1 MMVIGDGDDCDDGD
15 DGDGGDDGD
24 DVADGDGVDHGD
36 DDDDGDGDDGDDGDD
51 CKIVCMHDRTMLVQG
66 GKPPRGVD
74 LPESSSP
81 AEEVGEEE
89 GGHVHVKALVE
100 VSAGL

>member
-1 MMVIGDGDDCDDGD
+1 MWIDSGDDD
-15 DGDGGDDGD
+15 
-24 DVADGDGVDHGD
+24 D
-36 DDDDGDGDDGDDGDD
+36 DDDDGDGDGDGDDGDDGDGDGDD

-100 VSAGL
+100 LSAGL